1 MDDLYQVL
9 QYFWFRVY
17 IYIVISHADA
27 IMFLWIFKNKDKYL
41 TFQVL
46 HAQKTK
52 LAVKKNI
59 K

>member
-1 MDDLYQVL
+1 MIYTKCYNTFD
-9 QYFWFRVY
+9 FA
-17 IYIVISHADA
+17 YIVISHADT

-41 TFQVL
+41 TLQVL

>member
-1 MDDLYQVL
+1 MIYTTILL
-9 QYFWFRVY
+9 ISR
-17 IYIVISHADA
+17 IYIVISHADT

-41 TFQVL
+41 TLQVL

>member
-1 MDDLYQVL
+1 MIYNKCYNTFD
-9 QYFWFRVY
+9 FAY
-17 IYIVISHADA
+17 IYIVISHADT